1 MIMAKKISIYI
12 DDTKLQLLVSSG
24 KEVKKWSQLPL
35 EPGLVKGNVIIKE
48 AEVATRLKL
57 LLKSQKVS
65 AQKAIIG
72 LSGLHCLSRPIIL
85 PQLPRGMLDEAVINA
100 AKTALPVELE
110 ELYLSWQTIPA
121 PVGKTRVFLVAIPR
135 RTVDALLRVL
145 REVDI
150 TPSFLDI
157 KPMALAR
164 AVKEPTAIIVDAHS
178 AEFDIVIMA
187 GGVPQPIRTV
197 SFPAEDLAWE
207 AKLPMIRDELDRTI
221 KFYNANNPEN
231 PLDANVPIYVSGELT
246 DESAIWQSLSED
258 FGHPALPLPSPLTY
272 PEQFDAGRY
281 MVNIGLA
288 LQELASEKETGLA
301 VTDLD
306 SLPAAYHPRPI
317 SVGRIVVLPG
327 VVVVACVL
335 VFLFM
340 LYQDTLAHT
349 DSMRSQLEMTN
360 QVLIQKQLQK
370 KELTDDVARL
380 EETVTAVEASEVTFV
395 RAVDSL
401 DLRRRTV
408 NGDLDAVT
416 YGLPATMVNL
426 ASINHAGNTVTIKG
440 YAPDEAKI
448 LHYAE
453 RLSATLR
460 FSEVVVAGIKK
471 IDDEETE
478 FTLILKKKE

>member
-1 MIMAKKISIYI
+1 MAKKISLYI
-12 DDTKLQLLVSSG
+12 DDTKLQVLVSAG
-24 KEVKKWSQLPL
+24 KEVKKWAELPL
-35 EPGLVKGNVIIKE
+35 EPGLVRGNVIIKE
-48 AEVATRLKL
+48 AEVAARLKL

-65 AQKAIIG
+65 PKKAIVG
-72 LSGLHCLSRPIIL
+72 LSGLRCLSRPLIL
-85 PQLPRGMLDEAVINA
+85 PQLPKAMLDEAVISA

-121 PVGKTRVFLVAIPR
+121 PEGKTQVFLVAVPR

-145 REVDI
+145 RQVGI

-164 AVKEPTAIIVDAHS
+164 AVKEPTAIIVDAHP

-197 SFPAEDLAWE
+197 SFPGEALTWP

-231 PLDANVPIYVSGELT
+231 PLDSGVPIYVSGELAE
-246 DESAIWQSLSED
+246 ESELWQSLSD
-258 FGHPALPLPSPLTY
+258 DLGHPASPLPSPLTY
-272 PEQFDAGRY
+272 PEQFSAGRY

-288 LQELASEKETGLA
+288 LKELSAGKETGLA
-301 VTDLD
+301 VADLD

-317 SVGRIVVLPG
+317 SVGRVVVLPG
-327 VVVVACVL
+327 IVVVACVL

-340 LYQDTLAHT
+340 LFQDTSANT
-349 DSMRSQLEMTN
+349 ESMRSQLDMTN
-360 QVLIQKQLQK
+360 QVLIHKQLQK
-370 KELTDDVARL
+370 QELTDDVARL
-380 EETVTAVEASEVTFV
+380 EETVTGVEASEATFV
-395 RAVDSL
+395 MAVDSL
-401 DLRRRTV
+401 DMRRRVV
-408 NGDLDAVT
+408 NGDLDATTSSLPVT
-416 YGLPATMVNL
+416 VNL
-426 ASINHAGNTVTIKG
+426 TSISHAGNTLTIKG
-440 YAPDEAKI
+440 NAPDEAKV

-460 FSEVVVAGIKK
+460 FSEVVIAGIKK
-471 IDDEETE
+471 IGDEEME
-478 FTLILKKKE
+478 FTLILKK